1 MGRGRLMGLFHRH
14 QTGSHEVRNDI
25 EAFYAADERRR
36 ASAEIEL
43 GQDWHDANGVRYEL
57 SWIEDTGELYV
68 MAEAAPSGFVDPFGD
83 QLDPFGRWL
92 GASVPTS
99 SLVVRILGRVSSR
112 ADVERMLA
120 GWEEA
125 MARPDSTQWIIDRLR
140 DAGIGPPAG

>member
-1 MGRGRLMGLFHRH
+1 MGLFHRH
-14 QTGSHEVRNDI
+14 QTGPHEVRNDI

-36 ASAEIEL
+36 SSAEIEL
-43 GQDWHDANGVRYEL
+43 GQDWYDAQGVRYEL

-99 SLVVRILGRVSSR
+99 SLVVRILGRIPSREAVERSLEGWEQAMGQPESTNWIVERLR
-112 ADVERMLA
+112 ADGVE
-120 GWEEA
+120 
-125 MARPDSTQWIIDRLR
+125 
-140 DAGIGPPAG
+140 PPATGA

>member
-1 MGRGRLMGLFHRH
+1 MGLFHRH

-25 EAFYAADERRR
+25 EAFYSADERRR

-43 GQDWHDANGVRYEL
+43 GQDWHDANGIRYEL

-68 MAEAAPSGFVDPFGD
+68 MAEASPSGFVDPFGD

-99 SLVVRILGRVSSR
+99 SLVVRILGRVPSR
-112 ADVERMLA
+112 EKVEQLLD
-120 GWEEA
+120 GWEQA
-125 MARPDSTQWIIDRLR
+125 MGQPDSTRWIVDRLR
-140 DAGIGPPAG
+140 AGDVEPPAAGA

>member
-1 MGRGRLMGLFHRH
+1 MGLFHRH

-36 ASAEIEL
+36 ASAEIEF
-43 GQDWHDANGVRYEL
+43 GQDWHDAQGVRYEL

-68 MAEAAPSGFVDPFGD
+68 MAESAPAGFVDPFGD
-83 QLDPFGRWL
+83 QLDI

-112 ADVERMLA
+112 EEVERTLT

-125 MARPDSTQWIIDRLR
+125 MGRADSTQWIVDRLR
-140 DAGIGPPAG
+140 DSGSDPPAG

>member
-1 MGRGRLMGLFHRH
+1 MGLFHRH

-25 EAFYAADERRR
+25 EAFYANDERRR

-68 MAEAAPSGFVDPFGD
+68 MAEASPSGFVDPFGD

-99 SLVVRILGRVSSR
+99 SLVVRILGRVPSH
-112 ADVERMLA
+112 DKVEQLLD

-125 MARPDSTQWIIDRLR
+125 MGQPDSTQWIVDRLR
-140 DAGIGPPAG
+140 AGDVEPPTAGA